1 VKLRRA
7 ALFVLFLVCA
17 VIGAGVAG
25 LTAFGGTTTTRL
37 TITEVEYKL
46 TLSPSKV
53 AAGKTTITVVNKGK
67 VGHSLSIGGP
77 GLTKRLISG
86 TIAPGSSRSL
96 TVTLKAGSYAFWC
109 PIDSH
114 AKLGMK
120 TTLKVGSGSGGSA
133 WG

>member
-1 VKLRRA
+1 MKLRRA

-37 TITEVEYKL
+37 
-46 TLSPSKV
+46 
-53 AAGKTTITVVNKGK
+53 TITVVNKGK